1 MAPSVRYITTFELIF
16 HATPLATTHQAE
28 RQLGILYLSS
38 FPLCPLLV
46 ILPHSSSFFLLLPLP
61 WGVLSGRFSAAIPL
75 RSWGVGPWVAPG
87 PPPPPVLLVLSYL
100 SLFFLKLKCMSQSV
114 VARGNIISTIF
125 QQLLR

>member
-46 ILPHSSSFFLLLPLP
+46 ILPHSFSSLLLLLFFGSVVGQVLCCHPSQELGG
-61 WGVLSGRFSAAIPL
+61 GV
-75 RSWGVGPWVAPG
+75 PG
-87 PPPPPVLLVLSYL
+87 WPQVPPPCTPRAIL
-100 SLFFLKLKCMSQSV
+100 SLIILSEIKCLSQSV
-114 VARGNIISTIF
+114 VARGNIIPTIC
-125 QQLLR
+125 QQLLL